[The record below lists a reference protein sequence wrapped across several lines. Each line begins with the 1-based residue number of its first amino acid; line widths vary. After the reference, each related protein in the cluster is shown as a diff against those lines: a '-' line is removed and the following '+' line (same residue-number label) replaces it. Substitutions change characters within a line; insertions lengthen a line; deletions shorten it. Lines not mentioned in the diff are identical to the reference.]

1 VLRSAVA
8 AAATTAAPAFAR
20 PRAPREQAIPFDV
33 TDAPASITVFRGI
46 SSRIDLSRHG
56 DEWRSGDTVVTLKE
70 GDGACSI
77 TLSAPSIHATHVR
90 LRWKGAL
97 RNALILGDAWERSY
111 GDLSWDGCHPEK
123 VLPWY
128 VALSSGESAW
138 AYGVLCGASA
148 LAFWQV
154 DPEGLTLW
162 LDVRNGGEG
171 VELGSRSLHLASFTS
186 ISGEKE
192 ESTHRM
198 LTRFC
203 AKLSPRPR
211 KMADPLIG
219 TNDWYYAYGHNTSTG
234 IERDADW
241 IASLMPSN
249 APRPFT
255 IVDDGWTDKRAFP
268 DMRSLA
274 NSIRGRGARPGIWVR
289 PLQAHE
295 DAPKNY
301 LLSDKRYGARQKRT
315 AERAID
321 PTIPEALAY
330 AIAKIEQAVGWGYEL
345 VKHDFS
351 TYELF
356 GQWGNEMGAS
366 PTLPG
371 WNLNDRTVTN
381 AEAVNHLYQAIR
393 KAAGEN
399 TCVIGCNTIGHLAA
413 GLFEANRTGD
423 DVSGRS
429 WERTR
434 RMGVNTL
441 AFRLPQ
447 NKTFFVQDADCV
459 ALTHAVGW
467 PETKQWLDA
476 VARSGSALI
485 LSPEPGAVD
494 EQRKSMV
501 RDAVQVALAARTAEP
516 LDWMQNS
523 APERWRFVDP
533 NPREFRYEWS
543 GQEGASPYP
552 LE

>member
-1 VLRSAVA
+1 VLRSTVA
-8 AAATTAAPAFAR
+8 TAAVTATPAFAR
-20 PRAPREQAIPFDV
+20 QRSAVEQAKPFDV
-33 TDAPASITVFRGI
+33 IEAPASITVLRGK
-46 SSRIDLSRHG
+46 SSRVDLVRSG
-56 DEWRSGDTVVTLKE
+56 DEWRSGDTVVLLKE
-70 GDGACSI
+70 DAGARSV

-90 LRWKGAL
+90 LRWRGAL
-97 RNALILGDAWERSY
+97 RNSLILGDAWERSY
-111 GDLSWDGCHPEK
+111 GDLSWDGCRPEK

-128 VALSSGESAW
+128 VAISSGESAW

-171 VELGSRSLHLASFTS
+171 VELGSRSLQLASFIS
-186 ISGEKE
+186 ISGERG
-192 ESTHRM
+192 ESTHLM

-211 KMADPLIG
+211 HMSSPLIG
-219 TNDWYYAYGHNTSTG
+219 TNDWYYAYGHNTAVG

-241 IASLMPSN
+241 IASLMPSH

-255 IVDDGWTDKRAFP
+255 IVDDGWTDKRSFP

-274 NSIRGRGARPGIWVR
+274 SSIRGRGARPGIWVR

-301 LLSDKRYGARQKRT
+301 LLPDKRYGMREKR
-315 AERAID
+315 AMERAID

-330 AIAKIEQAVGWGYEL
+330 ATAKVEQAVGWGYEL

-356 GQWGNEMGAS
+356 GQWGSEMGAS
-366 PTLPG
+366 PALPG

-381 AEAVNHLYQAIR
+381 AEVVNHLYQAIR
-393 KAAGEN
+393 RAAGEK

-467 PETKQWLDA
+467 PEVKQWLDV

-494 EQRKSMV
+494 EQMKSAV
-501 RDAVQVALAARTAEP
+501 RDAIQIAVAAKAAEP
-516 LDWMQNS
+516 LDWMLNS
-523 APERWRFVDP
+523 APERWRFTEAP
-533 NPREFRYEWS
+533 SREFRYEWS
-543 GQEGASPYP
+543 GQDGASPFP